1 MLGSTLRPD
10 ESMAG
15 LIPQSFIDDL
25 LNRTDILDV
34 VSSRIQLKKTGKN
47 YSACC
52 PFHKEKTPSF
62 TVSPDK
68 QFYYCFGCG
77 AGGNALG
84 FIMDHDQLDFVQA
97 VEDLAKRAGMDV
109 PREEGRRG
117 NKPRQP
123 VDSPLYPLLAGAA
136 EFYRQ
141 ALKGHPARKAAVEYL
156 KGRGLTGEIARDF
169 GLGFA
174 PPGWDNL
181 LKNLGGD
188 NLQLKAMLDAGLL
201 VENPDSGKRY
211 DRFRDRVIFPIRDSR
226 GRVIAFGGRVLGDD
240 KPKYLNSPETPVFH
254 KGQELY
260 GLYEAR
266 KNNRDLDEIMV
277 VEGYMDVIALAQ
289 QGIRNA
295 VATLG
300 TATSEE
306 HIKRL
311 FRIVPNILFCFD
323 GDQAGR
329 NAAWRALESAL
340 SNLQDGRKVRFLFLP
355 EGEDPD
361 SLVRAEG
368 PDAFRARLA
377 HQAQPLADYFFQ
389 QLTLEAD
396 PSTLEGKAHL
406 ATLAGP
412 LLEKI
417 PGNTLRLLMRQR
429 LGEITGLS
437 AETLSQ
443 ISAPHSGFA
452 GQGKP
457 IHNPAPAQ
465 ALGSDHAHEYAD
477 YDMGQFAGQFA
488 EHGDSHYQDASNYFE
503 APQEFSAGNGGAKQ
517 GKKPWKGDRK
527 WDGKGKKGDFTPR
540 QPRTEISVESPTLT
554 ALRTLLHHPQLAQS
568 VEDASHFSNEG
579 QTYSQLL
586 AALVEALQKNPK
598 QSSMHL
604 IARWH
609 GTPQGRLLQVLAGK
623 EWLIDDGN
631 LEKQFVDTIT
641 TLAHNQLLSSREAR
655 LHSVLRKNPS
665 ELTDEEKALLRE
677 HYSTPSSTGSQS

>member
-1 MLGSTLRPD
+1 
-10 ESMAG
+10 MAG

-52 PFHKEKTPSF
+52 PFHKEKSPSF

-84 FIMDHDQLDFVQA
+84 FIMDHDSLDFPQA
-97 VEDLAKRAGMDV
+97 VEELAKRAGMDV
-109 PREEGRRG
+109 PREDGRRG
-117 NKPRQP
+117 KPRQP
-123 VDSPLYPLLAGAA
+123 TDSPLYPLLAAA
-136 EFYRQ
+136 ADYYRQ
-141 ALKGHPARKAAVEYL
+141 ALKSHPARKAAVEYL

-181 LKNLGGD
+181 LKHLGGD

-260 GLYEAR
+260 GLFEAR

-311 FRIVPNILFCFD
+311 FRLVPNILFCFD

-377 HQAQPLADYFFQ
+377 QQAQPLADYFFQ
-389 QLTLEAD
+389 QLMREAD

-406 ATLAGP
+406 ATLASP

-437 AETLSQ
+437 GEALNQ
-443 ISAPHSGFA
+443 LSAPRSSG
-452 GQGKP
+452 GST
-457 IHNPAPAQ
+457 APSHA
-465 ALGSDHAHEYAD
+465 DKHAHEYAD
-477 YDMGQFAGQFA
+477 YDVGQFAD
-488 EHGDSHYQDASNYFE
+488 HGDSHYQDSASYFE
-503 APQEFSAGNGGAKQ
+503 APSTPSFSKQE
-517 GKKPWKGDRK
+517 KKPWKGERKWEGK
-527 WDGKGKKGDFTPR
+527 WDGKKGGKRGDFTPR
-540 QPRTEISVESPTLT
+540 QPRTEIGVESPTLT
-554 ALRTLLHHPQLAQS
+554 ALRTLLHHPQLAQK
-568 VEDASHFSNEG
+568 VEDASHFAGED

-586 AALVEALQKNPK
+586 VALLEALQKNPK
-598 QSSMHL
+598 QRSMQL

-609 GTPQGRLLQVLAGK
+609 GTEQGRLLRALAEK
-623 EWLIDDGN
+623 EWLISADN
-631 LEKQFVDTIT
+631 LEQQFFDTIT
-641 TLAHNQLLSSREAR
+641 RMAASQRERSLEQLIRKDRESGLSS
-655 LHSVLRKNPS
+655 
-665 ELTDEEKALLRE
+665 EEKGRLLELLTR
-677 HYSTPSSTGSQS
+677 TAIPVAPTSSGA